1 MDYFDHIED
10 YLNHKLTDEER
21 TSFELAMQ
29 TDETLASAVRDYPL
43 AHTIAKSFIELE
55 VRQQL
60 ESLSQNKSQSIGRK
74 LFSIRRIAAIFII
87 ALGGF
92 LLYKIFSPDR
102 FSPDEIYATLN
113 EKPYSNITRAEKDS
127 LSSLDSA
134 LYYFEEEHL
143 EDAKIL
149 FTRLLNVD
157 SLAMK
162 SQYYLGH
169 IAMAYKDYA
178 EAKIKFG
185 HIVSLGDSQFHD
197 PSLYQLMIIHLME
210 KNKNLAKPIFKEL
223 EEKEFL
229 AKNKVDKI
237 KSYLKQCD

>member
-60 ESLSQNKSQSIGRK
+60 ESLSQEKAQSMGRK

-87 ALGGF
+87 AVGGF

-102 FSPDEIYATLN
+102 YSPDEIYATLY

-134 LYYFEEEHL
+134 LYYFEEEHWD
-143 EDAKIL
+143 DAKIL
-149 FTRLLNVD
+149 LTRLLNVD
-157 SLAMK
+157 SLVMK

-169 IAMAYKDYA
+169 IAMANKDYA

-185 HIVSLGDSQFHD
+185 HIVSLGESQFHD

-210 KNKNLAKPIFKEL
+210 KSKDKAKPIFKEL

-229 AKNKVDKI
+229 AKNKIDKI
-237 KSYLKQCD
+237 KSYLK

>member
-1 MDYFDHIED
+1 MDYFEHIEN

-21 TSFELAMQ
+21 TAFELAMQ
-29 TDETLASAVRDYPL
+29 TDEKLASAVLDYPL

-60 ESLSQNKSQSIGRK
+60 ESLSQEKAQYMGRK

-87 ALGGF
+87 AVGGF

-102 FSPDEIYATLN
+102 YSPDEIYTTLY
-113 EKPYSNITRAEKDS
+113 EKPYSNFTRAEKDS

-134 LYYFEEEHL
+134 LYYFEEEHW

-149 FTRLLNVD
+149 FTRLLNFD

-162 SQYYLGH
+162 SQYFLGH
-169 IAMAYKDYA
+169 IAMANKAYA
-178 EAKIKFG
+178 EAKIKFE
-185 HIVSLGDSQFHD
+185 HIVSYRDSQFHD

-210 KNKNLAKPIFKEL
+210 KNKNLARPIFKEL

-237 KSYLKQCD
+237 KSYLK

>member
-134 LYYFEEEHL
+134 LYYFEEEHWD
-143 EDAKIL
+143 DAKIL
-149 FTRLLNVD
+149 LTRLLNVD
-157 SLAMK
+157 SLVMK

-169 IAMAYKDYA
+169 IAMANKDYA

-185 HIVSLGDSQFHD
+185 HIVSLGESQFHD

-210 KNKNLAKPIFKEL
+210 KSKDKAKPIFKEL

-229 AKNKVDKI
+229 AKNKIDKI
-237 KSYLKQCD
+237 KSYLK